1 MLVRAEVSHVWT
13 ILAYLTRH
21 MFMEYNGHIESGIH
35 DYDISVYEEE
45 GGCNSELALPEK
57 VDLSVKGYQV
67 FKEDDHCECHWQCRS
82 LSQRLSE
89 SDVTGGWPDAEKTT

>member
-1 MLVRAEVSHVWT
+1 
-13 ILAYLTRH
+13 

-67 FKEDDHCECHWQCRS
+67 FKEDDHCECH
-82 LSQRLSE
+82 
-89 SDVTGGWPDAEKTT
+89 